1 MCVERAFHI
10 TLLHFIYYMLEASI
24 LEQVKGVYAN
34 LDAQYTF
41 KMIYNKDVVCAQTMQ
56 EFLTDFCFYIG

>member
-1 MCVERAFHI
+1 
-10 TLLHFIYYMLEASI
+10 MLEASI

-56 EFLTDFCFYIG
+56 EFLTDFVSTSDKLSLVTEENRRAYN